1 MHSIDPGLR
10 QAGRRSWDYVRAAQG
25 GDAEA
30 FGYLYRRYR
39 RDIYV
44 YLLARTRSVA
54 VAEDLTSETFLRVLR
69 KLGSVRE
76 ETKDVR
82 SWITTIARNL
92 AVDHHRCLRN
102 QLRVDFTE
110 ALVQLTP
117 PQRKCLFL
125 RFYCGLSVSRTA
137 DAMGSSRGAVRAM
150 QYRAMRELATL
161 CSVRP
166 SLADPVRGAA

>member
-69 KLGSVRE
+69 KRRE
-76 ETKDVR
+76 VLSDALVEPHG
-82 SWITTIARNL
+82 
-92 AVDHHRCLRN
+92 AVDSAEHTVLRN

-110 ALVQLTP
+110 VLVQLTP

-137 DAMGSSRGAVRAM
+137 DAMGSSKGAVRAM
-150 QYRAMRELATL
+150 QYRAMRELAAL